1 MRVDLDGGH
10 LQAAFLLPG
19 RVEPL
24 EEPPERRTLGLD
36 RERPRDVGEGVEVG
50 PGARRVVPR
59 AGKHLDVETEHA
71 FGLPDEVGE
80 RQPGEQPEALH
91 RRVEPPQPL
100 TGDVGEVLAVAPT
113 P

>member
-1 MRVDLDGGH
+1 M
-10 LQAAFLLPG
+10 
-19 RVEPL
+19 
-24 EEPPERRTLGLD
+24 
-36 RERPRDVGEGVEVG
+36 G

-91 RRVEPPQPL
+91 RRVETPQPL
-100 TGDVGEVLAVAPT
+100 TGDVAEVLTVAPT
-113 P
+113 PGRLGQFADRLDEAHLVPRVLR